1 MIEWVA
7 RRIVSAVLSRLRAG
21 ELTVI
26 EDGRPQVFGAG
37 APRATI
43 HVRSSRAWVSLLR
56 GSRGL
61 GESYMAGLWDTPDL
75 TAVIRVAAR
84 NVDGIDRIRRRLT
97 FVRAPYQRM
106 RAAFLRNTPTR
117 SRKDIA
123 AHYDL
128 GNELF
133 SRMLDPTLMY
143 SCAVFDDGGVT
154 LEQASIAKLEMV
166 CDKLDLGP
174 ADHVL
179 EIGTGWGGFAVH
191 AALTRGCRVTTTT
204 ISKDNTTW
212 PSRGCGRPVS
222 RAASRCCST
231 TIAICAAATTSSC
244 RSR

>member
-1 MIEWVA
+1 
-7 RRIVSAVLSRLRAG
+7 
-21 ELTVI
+21 
-26 EDGRPQVFGAG
+26 
-37 APRATI
+37 
-43 HVRSSRAWVSLLR
+43 
-56 GSRGL
+56 
-61 GESYMAGLWDTPDL
+61 MAGLWDTPDL

-84 NVDGIDRIRRRLT
+84 NVDGIDRVRRRLA
-97 FVRAPYQRM
+97 FVRVPYQRM

-143 SCAVFDDGGVT
+143 SCAVFEDGDVS
-154 LEQASIAKLEMV
+154 LEQASIAKLETV

-179 EIGTGWGGFAVH
+179 EIGTVGADCGARRPH
-191 AALTRGCRVTTTT
+191 AGLPGHDHDDLEGAIRHGPRTGAA
-204 ISKDNTTW
+204 
-212 PSRGCGRPVS
+212 RPVS